1 MVVRTGLELNFAPSR
16 KIENPI
22 FQAKSAS
29 DLFAFRCAFSAFGFK
44 TGFGM
49 GYFLNRFLSFGIYY
63 SCEALSLDF
72 G

>member
-16 KIENPI
+16 KIENLI

-49 GYFLNRFLSFGIYY
+49 GYNDG
-63 SCEALSLDF
+63 
-72 G
+72 